1 MSKSVASLTLAQRI
15 EYNSLLEHAKQLKQS
30 HELVKQKQALELFQK
45 AYSIYS
51 GNEKLK
57 EKIDHL
63 KV

>member
-1 MSKSVASLTLAQRI
+1 MSKSVSSLTQEQKI
-15 EYNSLLEHAKQLKQS
+15 EYNSLLERAKQLKQS
-30 HELVKQKQALELFQK
+30 QELIKQKQALELFQK

-57 EKIDHL
+57 EKIEHL